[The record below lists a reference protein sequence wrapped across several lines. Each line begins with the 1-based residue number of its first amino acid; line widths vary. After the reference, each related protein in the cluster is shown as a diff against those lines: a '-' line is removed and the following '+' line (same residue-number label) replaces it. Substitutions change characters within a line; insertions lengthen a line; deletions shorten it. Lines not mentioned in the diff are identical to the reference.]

1 MKYVFHPEALI
12 EFSEATIYYSEK
24 SSKLGL
30 AFYTEV
36 ENTIHRIIENPK
48 LFRIIEEDI
57 RRCLTRRFPY
67 GILYT
72 IEEDYIL
79 IVAVMHGSRK
89 PSYWKHRVR
98 TGK

>member
-24 SSKLGL
+24 NSKLGL

-36 ENTIHRIIENPK
+36 ENTIHRIIETPK

-57 RRCLTRRFPY
+57 RRCLTHLFSLWDS
-67 GILYT
+67 LY
-72 IEEDYIL
+72 Y
-79 IVAVMHGSRK
+79 
-89 PSYWKHRVR
+89 
-98 TGK
+98 